1 MHYHNLSQ
9 HVSWRQTHLNCDRI
23 SRSLQQ
29 KVAVN
34 NVDVFIAI
42 VDLLERVE
50 KDTLEFKGKL
60 TKEVVKNMGPY
71 FTETSILFIVAS
83 RECSFTKDKT

>member
-1 MHYHNLSQ
+1 M
-9 HVSWRQTHLNCDRI
+9 
-23 SRSLQQ
+23 
-29 KVAVN
+29 
-34 NVDVFIAI
+34 DVFIAI

-71 FTETSILFIVAS
+71 FTETSILLMVES
-83 RECSFTKDKT
+83 